1 MAELTRASGGGPRSL
16 RRIVIVGGG
25 TAGWMA
31 AAALVHASAGG
42 CPITLVESEE
52 IGSIGV
58 GEATIPPIKRFNQML
73 GLDEY
78 EFLAYTQGS
87 YKLGIEFVDWTRLQQ
102 RYFHPFGQIGV
113 EFDAVPLHHYW
124 LRERAR
130 GDTTPLQDYAMA
142 WVAARNGKFD
152 RPLADRQRVQSTYD
166 YAYHFDAALY
176 AKYLRAYAEQRG
188 VLRTEGKVVDVSL
201 RADDGFIRSVTLAG
215 GAVLEGDLF
224 IDCSGFRGLLIEGA
238 LQTGYEDWQHWLPC
252 DRAVAVPCT
261 HGCDPTPY
269 TRATAHAAGW
279 QWRIPLQHRMG
290 NGHVYCSRFIGDDE
304 AAQVLL
310 DHLEGTPLAEPRF
323 LRFTAGRR
331 RQFWNRNCVAIGLAA
346 GFMEPLESTSIHL
359 VQSGI
364 DRLLKLFP
372 DTRFDAAV
380 RDAFNRQ
387 TRFEYERIRDFLIL
401 HYTASERR
409 DTPFWRHCAAIARPE
424 GLQQKIEVFRA
435 CGQIFRDGEELFT
448 EVGWLQVLLGQ
459 GVEPQAYHRLADALQ
474 PTQFREFMG
483 NLRTLIQRAVAGM
496 PGHAD
501 FVAQHCKAAATT

>member
-1 MAELTRASGGGPRSL
+1 MTEAMPGHSDDRSL
-16 RRIVIVGGG
+16 RHIVIVGGG
-25 TAGWMA
+25 TAGWMV
-31 AAALVHASAGG
+31 AAALAHATQGR
-42 CPITLVESEE
+42 CPITLVESDE
-52 IGSIGV
+52 IGTVGV

-73 GLDEY
+73 GVDEY
-78 EFLAYTQGS
+78 DFLAFTRGS
-87 YKLGIEFVDWTRLQQ
+87 YKLGIEFVDWTRRGQ
-102 RYFHPFGQIGV
+102 RYFHPFGQFGA

-124 LRERAR
+124 LRERMR
-130 GDTTPLQDYAMA
+130 GDATPIQDYAMA
-142 WVAARNGKFD
+142 WVMADAGRFE

-166 YAYHFDAALY
+166 YAYHFDASLY

-188 VLRTEGKVVDVSL
+188 VVRREGKVVDVAL

-238 LQTGYEDWQHWLPC
+238 LHTGYEDWQHWLPC

-261 HGCDPTPY
+261 HGCEPTPY

-331 RQFWNRNCVAIGLAA
+331 KQFWNRNCVAIGLAA

-359 VQSGI
+359 IQSGVS
-364 DRLLKLFP
+364 RLLALFP
-372 DTRFDAAV
+372 DRHFDPTLSEEY
-380 RDAFNRQ
+380 NRQ
-387 TRFEYERIRDFLIL
+387 TRFEYERVRDFLIL
-401 HYTASERR
+401 HYRATERSDTA
-409 DTPFWRHCAAIARPE
+409 FWRHCAQIETPPGLARK
-424 GLQQKIEVFRA
+424 LALFRSS
-435 CGQIFRDGEELFT
+435 GQIFRDGEELFT
-448 EVGWLQVLLGQ
+448 EVGWLQVMLGQ
-459 GVEPQAYHRLADALQ
+459 HVEPARHHALADAISPAQLD
-474 PTQFREFMG
+474 EFLG
-483 NLRTLIQRAVAGM
+483 NIRTLISRAVDSM
-496 PGHAD
+496 PSHSR
-501 FVAQHCKAAATT
+501 FVAEHCKAASLR

>member
-1 MAELTRASGGGPRSL
+1 MTEAMPGHSDDRSL

-87 YKLGIEFVDWTRLQQ
+87 YKLGIEFVDWTRKEQ
-102 RYFHPFGQIGV
+102 RYFHPFGQFGA

-130 GDTTPLQDYAMA
+130 GDATPLQDYAMA
-142 WVAARNGKFD
+142 WVAARNGKFE

-188 VLRTEGKVVDVSL
+188 VLRSEGKVVDVSL

-238 LQTGYEDWQHWLPC
+238 LRTGYEDWQHWLPC

-290 NGHVYCSRFIGDDE
+290 NGHVYCSRFIG
-304 AAQVLL
+304 
-310 DHLEGTPLAEPRF
+310 
-323 LRFTAGRR
+323 
-331 RQFWNRNCVAIGLAA
+331 
-346 GFMEPLESTSIHL
+346 
-359 VQSGI
+359 
-364 DRLLKLFP
+364 
-372 DTRFDAAV
+372 
-380 RDAFNRQ
+380 
-387 TRFEYERIRDFLIL
+387 
-401 HYTASERR
+401 
-409 DTPFWRHCAAIARPE
+409 
-424 GLQQKIEVFRA
+424 
-435 CGQIFRDGEELFT
+435 
-448 EVGWLQVLLGQ
+448 
-459 GVEPQAYHRLADALQ
+459 
-474 PTQFREFMG
+474 
-483 NLRTLIQRAVAGM
+483 
-496 PGHAD
+496 
-501 FVAQHCKAAATT
+501 

>member
-1 MAELTRASGGGPRSL
+1 MTEAMPGHSDDRSL

-42 CPITLVESEE
+42 CPITLIESEE

-73 GLDEY
+73 GVDEY
-78 EFLAYTQGS
+78 DFLAFTRGS
-87 YKLGIEFVDWTRLQQ
+87 YKLGIEFVDWTRRGQ
-102 RYFHPFGQIGV
+102 RYFHPFGQFGA

-124 LRERAR
+124 LRERMR
-130 GDTTPLQDYAMA
+130 GDATPIQDYAMA
-142 WVAARNGKFD
+142 WVMADAGRFE

-166 YAYHFDAALY
+166 YAYHFDASLY

-188 VLRTEGKVVDVSL
+188 VVRREGKVVDVAL

-238 LQTGYEDWQHWLPC
+238 LRTGYEDWQHWLPC

-261 HGCDPTPY
+261 HGCEPTPY

-331 RQFWNRNCVAIGLAA
+331 KQFWNRNCVAIGLAA

-359 VQSGI
+359 IQTAI
-364 DRLLKLFP
+364 MRLLALFP
-372 DTRFDAAV
+372 D
-380 RDAFNRQ
+380 RDCDPITAQEFNRI
-387 TRFEYERIRDFLIL
+387 THAEYERVRDFLIL
-401 HYTASERR
+401 HYHATRR
-409 DTPFWRHCAAIARPE
+409 DDAPLWRYTRSMPIPETLQYKIDHFRRHGRLVAENLELFQNPNWLAVLAGQEIEPLRYDPLVDLRTQVDARARLVELRALMVQAAQAMPSHRQYLERHCW
-424 GLQQKIEVFRA
+424 G
-435 CGQIFRDGEELFT
+435 GD
-448 EVGWLQVLLGQ
+448 
-459 GVEPQAYHRLADALQ
+459 
-474 PTQFREFMG
+474 
-483 NLRTLIQRAVAGM
+483 
-496 PGHAD
+496 
-501 FVAQHCKAAATT
+501 